1 MKLIVQEGFKWAHR
15 GVEVEEFQAGAEI
28 ETEDSDLITVS
39 TSEGWT
45 VEAGSARQIGS
56 SNAPEDETPVD
67 PAPPAGDAD
76 PVETPPVP
84 KRGRAAK

>member
-15 GVEVEEFQAGAEI
+15 GVEVEEFQVGAEI

-39 TSEGWT
+39 KDQGWT
-45 VEAGSARQIGS
+45 AEVGSASPMGNS
-56 SNAPEDETPVD
+56 PAPADESPVD
-67 PAPPAGDAD
+67 PAPPAGDPNPA
-76 PVETPPVP
+76 ETPAAP